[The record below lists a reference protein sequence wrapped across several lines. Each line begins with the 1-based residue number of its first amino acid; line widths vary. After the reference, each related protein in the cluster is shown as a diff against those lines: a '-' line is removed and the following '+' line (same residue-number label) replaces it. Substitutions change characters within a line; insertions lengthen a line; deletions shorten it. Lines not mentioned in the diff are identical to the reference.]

1 MRTEDIYCTHWL
13 QIIWSC
19 SNNCCLLPCRPDKCI
34 LRLIGGGAQR
44 NDRTS
49 RAHYENGRSQRPFLC
64 LIVLMNPRWAHLP
77 ACLCQPAWILQF
89 CIQRW
94 DLIQSFLWP
103 YISWNIFKWS
113 YAQVFILQINN
124 VWMLLGQCCNEIFY
138 QSLWWPGID
147 GFVAQMASPKPNPKL
162 QTKCT
167 NDSGAAVFFLIK
179 YCRRSCEKCN

>member
-1 MRTEDIYCTHWL
+1 MAPTKQMFATKIWPSQSLHRFSCTRDQVASFGNNVLLSDRSFGCIVKMRTEDIYCTNWL

-34 LRLIGGGAQR
+34 LQLICGGGAQR
-44 NDRTS
+44 NDRTLQ
-49 RAHYENGRSQRPFLC
+49 AHYENGRSQRPFLC

-89 CIQRW
+89 CIQTW

-113 YAQVFILQINN
+113 YAQIFILQIFNN
-124 VWMLLGQCCNEIFY
+124 AWTLLDQCCNEIFY
-138 QSLWWPGID
+138 QS
-147 GFVAQMASPKPNPKL
+147 
-162 QTKCT
+162 
-167 NDSGAAVFFLIK
+167 
-179 YCRRSCEKCN
+179 